1 MDPAVHKRF
10 LEYRELYVYFAKGV
24 KAPQLTA
31 AEFADADGEHRAL
44 AAKGDAR
51 DDEEDARFEALAK
64 LLFRD

>member
-10 LEYRELYVYFAKGV
+10 LEYRELYIYFAKGV

-31 AEFADADGEHRAL
+31 AEFSDADAEHRAL
-44 AAKGDAR
+44 TAKGDAR
-51 DDEEDARFEALAK
+51 DDEEDVRFEELAK